1 MADKKPTN
9 SLLTGNI
16 MIHVYYMCMCVQL
29 PACLY
34 MRHMGTVRMK
44 VRRYSLGNGGTGSCD
59 LIDSSWSPA

>member
-34 MRHMGTVRMK
+34 MHHMGTVPMK
-44 VRRYSLGNGGTGSCD
+44 VTRRYSFPWKWRHRQLLPN
-59 LIDSSWSPA
+59 